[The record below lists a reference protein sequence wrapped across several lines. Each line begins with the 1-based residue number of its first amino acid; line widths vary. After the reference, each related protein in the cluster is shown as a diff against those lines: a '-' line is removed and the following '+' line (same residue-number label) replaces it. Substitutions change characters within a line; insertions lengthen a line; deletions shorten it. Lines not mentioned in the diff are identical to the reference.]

1 MSDKNKNKNFI
12 GIDPGVHGAIAFLNH
27 AGQPQTMPLP
37 YLKSKKG
44 LTPDWRGTRE
54 VVHKVCLKA
63 GIGSSVYLEDPT
75 HGKTNNRAGIAKLY
89 QSTGF
94 LHGLVLGFGL
104 DLSCAL
110 VTPGAWKR
118 SIPSK
123 YKNYGHLSGSARQRA
138 IKRASVALANDLYP
152 ELKFKVKQ
160 DGEAEALLIAHWGKY
175 RSFK

>member
-1 MSDKNKNKNFI
+1 MSNQNKNFI
-12 GIDPGVHGAIAFLNH
+12 GIDPGVHGAIALLPH
-27 AGQPQTMPLP
+27 KGKPQTFPLP

-44 LTPDWRGTRE
+44 LTPNWRE
-54 VVHKVCLKA
+54 CLKVVREMCFKA
-63 GIGSSVYLEDPT
+63 GLGASTYLEDPT
-75 HGKTNNRAGIAKLY
+75 HGQTSNRAGIAKLY

-94 LHGLVLGFGL
+94 LHGVVLGFEL

-110 VTPGAWKR
+110 VTPTAWKR
-118 SIPSK
+118 SIPNK

-152 ELKFKVKQ
+152 ELGFKVKQ